1 MATLRADC
9 PVVCGR
15 KISGCQKSE
24 KKETENQCN
33 PIPHGRHPASEPAV

>member
-1 MATLRADC
+1 MAALRADC
-9 PVVCGR
+9 PVVCDR
-15 KISGCQKSE
+15 NISGGQKSE